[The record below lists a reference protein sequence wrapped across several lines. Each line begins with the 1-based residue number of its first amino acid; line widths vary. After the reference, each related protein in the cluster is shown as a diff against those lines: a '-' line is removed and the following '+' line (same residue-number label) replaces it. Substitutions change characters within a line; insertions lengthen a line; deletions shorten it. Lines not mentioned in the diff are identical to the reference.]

1 MKLCEKCGTP
11 QKDENFRC
19 VECNAI
25 LPKPLS
31 DKEEEIIEDQ
41 ISDYIDDA
49 AERSDDFYVGT
60 REKILIAADILGIIM
75 SFVVMIFFS
84 HKPDG
89 DYICLMCAFL
99 FALGAIHTAF
109 PKLGWALEKIRLSRY
124 VDTYDLSPSDW
135 YITSQK
141 IMKIA
146 IPVIA
151 ALCLLFVAFES
162 GTAPSGT
169 HIGTEVIQT
178 EMGEI
183 IIDRYVS

>member
-31 DKEEEIIEDQ
+31 EEDEEIIEDQ
-41 ISDYIDDA
+41 ISDYIDNA
-49 AERSDDFYVGT
+49 AERSDDFYIGT
-60 REKILIAADILGIIM
+60 HEKILIAADILGFIL

-84 HKPDG
+84 PKSDG
-89 DYICLMCAFL
+89 DAICLWCAVL
-99 FALGAIHTAF
+99 FALGAVNTAF
-109 PKLGWALEKIRLSRY
+109 PKLSWALEKLRLSRY

-146 IPVIA
+146 VPVIG
-151 ALCLLFVAFES
+151 ALILLFVAFES
-162 GTAPSGT
+162 GTSPSGT

-178 EMGEI
+178 ETGEI
-183 IIDRYVS
+183 VIERYYS